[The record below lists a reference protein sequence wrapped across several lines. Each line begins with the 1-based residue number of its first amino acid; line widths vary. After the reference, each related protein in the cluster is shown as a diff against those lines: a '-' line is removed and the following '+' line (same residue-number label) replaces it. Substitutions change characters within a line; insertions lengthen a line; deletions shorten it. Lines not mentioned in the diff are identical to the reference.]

1 MGIITLNL
9 AKLTKIIIMKKTT
22 LPAKQG
28 TAVLFKNWYTVF
40 TLLLLLCS
48 NLGLAQVTSYSF
60 SQTADVYSPITGGT
74 VLWTGYDAFD
84 SESTTVT
91 LPSPFVFQGVTYNT
105 VYVNVNG
112 YVLFGSTAATST
124 PISAGRN
131 AVAAFALDIDAKS
144 ASAGTG
150 VPEIRW
156 EQVANE
162 FVVQWA
168 NVCRYTSSGA
178 ASAENLNFQIRL
190 DTATG
195 KVKVVYGTCVDR
207 VTPSTTYPQVGLGGG
222 SATVYNNRTIAAG
235 GGDWINSTAGIANNN
250 TMAYNGTTIPSA
262 GLTSTW
268 TPPSCVAPT
277 GLTAGNL
284 TLNSATVSWTA
295 SVSAPNGGYE
305 YEVRSS
311 GTVGSGTTGL
321 VTSGTTSGLSL
332 PVSGLTA
339 NTTYTY
345 YVRAICGSGDNSAW
359 ASATFLTGYCVPSST
374 SNATYINNFSTSGG
388 TTNISNLAS
397 GYAPTGYQNNYDTA
411 AVSQYPTG
419 TINFAS
425 DIVGGTLG
433 TSIWVDW
440 NNDLIFDN
448 ATERVFVTTAYGGN
462 QVGSFVVPN
471 GTALGD
477 YRMRIRVDFN
487 AIAPDACA
495 STNTRTE
502 AEDYKLTVIA
512 QPSCLAPTGLTVG
525 TITATGATFNWTGSV
540 STNNGYDYYY
550 STSNTAPTSGTT
562 PSGSV
567 GQGVVTATVS
577 GLIPSTDY
585 FVWIRTNC
593 DTNGLSDWTLAPVTF
608 KTLCNPPVITSTTP
622 GSVCGQGTVNLS
634 ATSNEGTI
642 TWHATQTGGSTLA
655 TGGTF
660 TTPSI
665 NTTTSYWAQASTGVT
680 QSSGKSAPPASATGT
695 SIVNWGIVFN
705 ATESVNLQSVSLY
718 STTAGTVNIKV
729 TNAALTELYATG
741 DVAITAGGTTTPNVI
756 PLNFTVPAGTGYR
769 ILVKAYTGVTLIRDS
784 STLAFPYVGTDG
796 KVTVTSSEWGGT
808 TTGTYYYFY
817 DLKYNQGCTSAR
829 TEVVASVVAAPALTL
844 STNNTAA
851 VCAGQ
856 SSSPVTLTAG
866 SADYNTFTWS
876 PSTNVTGDAVNGWVF
891 NPSTTTNYTL
901 TATQSSGALCS
912 TNTNVSVNINQNPVV
927 AATATENTICEGS
940 STVLNSTVTGT
951 LAVGNATTLT
961 SATSQPTAFCN
972 RWAQY
977 WNQTVF
983 TAAELQALGLTA
995 GNITSIAYNIT
1006 TLGSGTNV
1014 TNFSISI
1021 GTTANTA
1028 LTAFQTTGLTT
1039 VYGPSTYNHQV
1050 GLNTI
1055 TFATPYYWDGVSN
1068 IIVDIRQNGADSTNN
1083 AITYFTATTANTTIS
1098 AVTSTT
1104 LATNSLQN
1112 LVTAGTVVPTAS
1124 TQRLN
1129 VVFGG
1134 QLAPAPF
1141 GLTWS
1146 WNPGA
1151 LSGESVTVAP
1161 TANTTYTVRG
1171 TNPNSGCFGEATV
1184 AVVVNTVATPTGNPT
1199 QIFNVNDPAEATIA
1213 SLVVTGDNLTWF
1225 ASEDDAIDNLNPL
1238 ATGTQLVSGTTY
1250 YVVNTSTQGCRSA
1263 AFAVTVTV
1271 TLGNDSFDLAGLKLY
1286 PNPVNSLLNVDYTD
1300 TITAIEVFNIVGQ
1313 KVTSKNVNALGTT
1326 VDMSNLA
1333 AGTYFVK
1340 VQTANAARTIKVV
1353 KN

>member
-1 MGIITLNL
+1 M
-9 AKLTKIIIMKKTT
+9 LTKIIIMKKTT

-28 TAVLFKNWYTVF
+28 TAVLFKSWYAVF
-40 TLLLLLCS
+40 TLLLLFSS

-74 VLWTGYDAFD
+74 VLWTGYDGFD
-84 SESTTVT
+84 DNTTTIT
-91 LPSPFVFQGVTYNT
+91 LPTAFVYQGVTYPS
-105 VYVNVNG
+105 VFVSANG
-112 YVLFGSTAATST
+112 YVLFGSTATTNT

-131 AVAAFALDIDAKS
+131 AVAAFAADLDAKA

-150 VPEIRW
+150 TPEVRW
-156 EQVANE
+156 EQVGNE
-162 FVVQWA
+162 FVLQWS
-168 NVCRYTSSGA
+168 NVCRYAASGA
-178 ASAENLNFQIRL
+178 GATSTENLNFQIRL
-190 DTATG
+190 NTSTG
-195 KVKVVYGTCVDR
+195 VVKIVYGACVDR
-207 VTPSTTYPQVGLGGG
+207 ATPLTTVYPQVGLGGG
-222 SATVYNNRTIAAG
+222 SATNYNNRTIAVG
-235 GGDWINSTAGIANNN
+235 NGDWINSTAGTANNN
-250 TMAYNGTTIPSA
+250 TMAFNGSTVPST
-262 GLTSTW
+262 GLTYTW

-311 GTVGSGTTGL
+311 GTVGSGATGL
-321 VTSGTTSGLSL
+321 ITSGTTNGLSL

-359 ASATFLTGYCVPSST
+359 ASATFFTGYCVPSST
-374 SNATYINNFSTSGG
+374 SNATYINNFSTTGG
-388 TTNISNLAS
+388 ITNISNLAS
-397 GYAPTGYQNNYDTA
+397 GYAATGYQNNFATA

-425 DIVGGTLG
+425 DIVGGTAG

-440 NNDLIFDN
+440 NNDLVFDN
-448 ATERVFVTTAYGGN
+448 ATERVFVTTAYGNN
-462 QVGSFVVPN
+462 QTGSFVVPN

-477 YRMRIRVDFN
+477 YRLRIRVDYN

-495 STNTRTE
+495 SANTRTE

-525 TITATGATFNWTGSV
+525 TITATGASFNWSASV

-550 STSNTAPTSGTT
+550 STSNTAPTAGTT

-577 GLIPSTDY
+577 GLTPSTDY

-593 DTNGLSDWTLAPVTF
+593 DANGLSDWTSVPVTF

-642 TWHATQTGGSTLA
+642 TWHATQTGGLTLA

-680 QSSGKSAPPASATGT
+680 QSSGKSAPPATATGT

-741 DVAITAGGTTTPNVI
+741 DVAIAAGGTTTPNVI

-829 TEVVASVVAAPALTL
+829 TEVVASVVAPPALTV

-851 VCAGQ
+851 VCQGQ
-856 SSSPVTLTAG
+856 SSSPVTLSTG
-866 SADYNTFTWS
+866 GTDYNTFTWS

-891 NPSTTTNYTL
+891 NPSATTSYTL
-901 TATQSSGALCS
+901 TASQTSGALC
-912 TNTNVSVNINQNPVV
+912 TTTANVTVNINQNPVV
-927 AATATENTICEGS
+927 VATATENTICEGS
-940 STVLNSTVTGT
+940 STALNASVTGT

-961 SATSQPTAFCN
+961 SATTQPTAFCN

-983 TAAELQALGLTA
+983 TASELQALGLSA

-1006 TLGSGTNV
+1006 TLGSGSNV

-1021 GTTANTA
+1021 GTTSNTA

-1050 GLNTI
+1050 GVNTI

-1184 AVVVNTVATPTGNPT
+1184 AVAVNSAATPTGNPT

-1250 YVVNTSTQGCRSA
+1250 YVVSTSATGCRSA

-1271 TLGNDSFDLAGLKLY
+1271 TLGNDSFNLAGLKLY
-1286 PNPVNSLLNVDYTD
+1286 PNPVNSLLTVDYTD

-1313 KVTSKNVNALGTT
+1313 KVTAKNVNALSTT

-1340 VQTANAARTIKVV
+1340 VQAANAARIIKVV
-1353 KN
+1353 KK

>member
-1 MGIITLNL
+1 
-9 AKLTKIIIMKKTT
+9 MKKTT
-22 LPAKQG
+22 LLAKQAN
-28 TAVLFKNWYTVF
+28 TVLFKSWYAVF

-74 VLWTGYDAFD
+74 VIWTGYDGFD
-84 SESTTVT
+84 DNTTSIT
-91 LPSPFVFQGVTYNT
+91 LPTAFVYQGVSYTSAF
-105 VYVNVNG
+105 VSANG
-112 YVLFGSTAATST
+112 YILFGSTTANNT
-124 PISAGRN
+124 PISGGLN
-131 AVAAFALDIDAKS
+131 AVAAFAADLDAKA

-150 VPEIRW
+150 TPEVRW
-156 EQVANE
+156 EQVGNE

-168 NVCRYTSSGA
+168 NVCRYASFGAGATST
-178 ASAENLNFQIRL
+178 ENLNFQIRL
-190 DTATG
+190 NTSNG
-195 KVKVVYGTCVDR
+195 VVKIVYGACVDR
-207 VTPSTTYPQVGLGGG
+207 TTPLTTVYPQVGLGGG
-222 SATVYNNRTIAAG
+222 SATVYSNRIIAAG
-235 GGDWINSTAGIANNN
+235 GGDWINSTTGTANNS
-250 TMAYNGTTIPSA
+250 TMAFNGSTIPSN
-262 GLTSTW
+262 GLTYSW
-268 TPPSCVAPT
+268 TPPSCLAPT
-277 GLTAGNL
+277 GLTSGSL
-284 TLNSATVSWTA
+284 TLTSATISWAA
-295 SVSAPNGGYE
+295 SVSAPVNGYE
-305 YEVRSS
+305 YEVRTSGAAGSGAAGLVSS
-311 GTVGSGTTGL
+311 GNTNVINA
-321 VTSGTTSGLSL
+321 
-332 PVSGLTA
+332 PISGLTA
-339 NTTYTY
+339 NTTYSFH
-345 YVRAICGSGDNSAW
+345 VRSNCGSGDFSAW
-359 ASATFLTGYCVPSST
+359 SSSSFYTGHCIPSST
-374 SNATYINNFSTSGG
+374 SSATYINNFSTTGG

-397 GYAPTGYQNNYDTA
+397 GYAPTGYQNNFATA

-471 GTALGD
+471 GTPLGD
-477 YRMRIRVDFN
+477 YRLRIRVDFN

-512 QPSCLAPTGLTVG
+512 QPSCLAPATLTVNN
-525 TITATGATFNWTGSV
+525 ITPTGATFNWTASV
-540 STNNGYDYYY
+540 SPSNNGYDYYY
-550 STSNTAPTSGTT
+550 ATSNTAPTSGTT

-567 GQGVVTATVS
+567 AQGVVTATVS
-577 GLIPSTDY
+577 GLTPSTDY
-585 FVWIRTNC
+585 FVWVRSNC
-593 DTNGLSDWTLAPVTF
+593 GANGISDWTSVPVTF

-622 GSVCGQGTVNLS
+622 GSVCGQGVVNLS
-634 ATSNEGTI
+634 ATSNEGTL
-642 TWHATQTGGSTLA
+642 TWHATQTGGATLA
-655 TGGTF
+655 TGSNF

-665 NTTTSYWAQASTGVT
+665 NSTTSFWVQASTGVT
-680 QSSGKSAPPASATGT
+680 QSSGKSAPPASATGASLT
-695 SIVNWGIVFN
+695 NWGIVFN

-741 DVAITAGGTTTPNVI
+741 DVAIAAGGTTTPNVI

-769 ILVKAYTGVTLIRDS
+769 ILVKAYTGVNLIRDS

-829 TEVVASVVAAPALTL
+829 SEVVASVVAPPALTV
-844 STNNTAA
+844 SSNNTAA
-851 VCAGQ
+851 VCQGQ
-856 SSSPVTLTAG
+856 SSSPVTITTG
-866 SADYNTFTWS
+866 GADYNTYTWS
-876 PSTNVTGDAVNGWVF
+876 PSTNVTGDATNGWVF
-891 NPSTTTNYTL
+891 NPSATTNYTL
-901 TATQSSGALCS
+901 TASQTSGALC
-912 TNTNVSVNINQNPVV
+912 TATANVTVNINQNPVV
-927 AATATENTICEGS
+927 AASAEASAICEGS
-940 STVLNSTVTGT
+940 STELNASVAGT

-961 SATSQPTAFCN
+961 SATTQPTAFCN

-1021 GTTANTA
+1021 GTTSNTA

-1050 GLNTI
+1050 GVNTI

-1098 AVTSTT
+1098 AITSTT
-1104 LATNSLQN
+1104 FATNPIQN
-1112 LVTAGTVVPTAS
+1112 LVTAGTVVPAVS

-1134 QLAPAPF
+1134 QLAAAPF
-1141 GLTWS
+1141 GLTWT

-1151 LSGESVTVAP
+1151 LTGETVAVAP
-1161 TANTTYTVRG
+1161 SANTTYTVRG

-1184 AVVVNTVATPTGNPT
+1184 AVTVNSAATPTGNPT

-1213 SLVVTGDNLTWF
+1213 SLVVTGDNLAWY
-1225 ASEDDAIDNLNPL
+1225 ASSDDAIDNLNQL

-1250 YVVNTSTQGCRSA
+1250 YVVSTSAAGCRSA

-1271 TLGNDSFDLAGLKLY
+1271 TLGNESFDLAGLKLY
-1286 PNPVNSLLNVDYTD
+1286 PNPVNSLLTVDYTD

-1313 KVTSKNVNALGTT
+1313 KVASKNVNALSTT

-1340 VQTANAARTIKVV
+1340 VQAANAARTIKVV

>member
-1 MGIITLNL
+1 MVEKRPIL
-9 AKLTKIIIMKKTT
+9 ALLTKKIILMKKTT
-22 LPAKQG
+22 LPAKQEC
-28 TAVLFKNWYTVF
+28 TVLSKSWYAVLM
-40 TLLLLLCS
+40 LLFLVCS

-60 SQTADVYSPITGGT
+60 SQTAGTYTPVSGGT

-84 SESTTVT
+84 SESTSVT
-91 LPSPFVFQGVTYNT
+91 LPTPFVYQGVTYNT

-112 YVLFGSTAATST
+112 YVLFGSTTATTT

-168 NVCRYTSSGA
+168 NVCRYTTSGA
-178 ASAENLNFQIRL
+178 TSAENLNFQIRL

-195 KVKVVYGTCVDR
+195 KVKIVYGTCVDR

-235 GGDWINSTAGIANNN
+235 GGDWINSTAGTANNN

-262 GLTSTW
+262 GLTYTW

-311 GTVGSGTTGL
+311 GTVGSGATGL
-321 VTSGTTSGLSL
+321 VTSGTTNGLSL

-374 SNATYINNFSTSGG
+374 SNATYINNFSTTGG

-397 GYAPTGYQNNYDTA
+397 GYATTGYQDNFATA
-411 AVSQYPTG
+411 AVSQYATG

-471 GTALGD
+471 GTPLGD
-477 YRMRIRVDFN
+477 YRLRIRVDYN

-512 QPSCLAPTGLTVG
+512 QPSCLAPTGLTINNV
-525 TITATGATFNWTGSV
+525 TATGATFNWTGSV
-540 STNNGYDYYY
+540 SNNNGYDYYY

-577 GLIPSTDY
+577 GLTPSTDY

-593 DTNGLSDWTLAPVTF
+593 DANGLSDWTLAPVAF
-608 KTLCNPPVITSTTP
+608 KTLCNPPVITATTP
-622 GSVCGQGTVNLS
+622 GSVCGQGSVSLS

-642 TWHATQTGGSTLA
+642 KWYAASTGGSALG
-655 TGGTF
+655 TGNTF
-660 TTPSI
+660 NTPVIS
-665 NTTTSYWAQASTGVT
+665 TTTSYWAEASVSGN
-680 QSSGKSAPPASATGT
+680 QSSVGPVSPTAQGGT
-695 SIVNWGIVFN
+695 IGTQTTAWNVNFTALENITLV
-705 ATESVNLQSVSLY
+705 SVDVYPMTSGQTAAIAVRNS
-718 STTAGTVNIKV
+718 AGTVIATYPFT
-729 TNAALTELYATG
+729 TN
-741 DVAITAGGTTTPNVI
+741 VSGGTTAQTVV
-756 PLNFTVPAGTGYR
+756 LNHSLTAGNYQLYPTLPTAGVRRNTSGAVYPYTSPSINITGNGFDA
-769 ILVKAYTGVTLIRDS
+769 AYFMG
-784 STLAFPYVGTDG
+784 
-796 KVTVTSSEWGGT
+796 
-808 TTGTYYYFY
+808 FY
-817 DLKYNQGCTSAR
+817 NWQVASVCTSPR
-829 TEVVASVVAAPALTL
+829 TEVVATVTTSPTLTL
-844 STNNTAA
+844 STTTATICPGTA
-851 VCAGQ
+851 TA
-856 SSSPVTLTAG
+856 PVTLSAG
-866 SADYNTFTWS
+866 SSDYNTYTWIPAES
-876 PSTNVTGDAVNGWVF
+876 VTGNAVNGWVF
-891 NPSTTTNYTL
+891 NPTVNTNYVL
-901 TATQSSGALCS
+901 TASQSSGALCQTTAGFS
-912 TNTNVSVNINQNPVV
+912 VFVSPSPIISAS
-927 AATATENTICEGS
+927 AASAAICEGT
-940 STVLNSTVTGT
+940 STSLSANDTKVIGT
-951 LAVGNATTLT
+951 ATTLT
-961 SATSQPTAFCN
+961 VQTEQPTAFCN
-972 RWAQY
+972 RWDQY
-977 WNQTVF
+977 WNQTIF
-983 TAAELQALGLTA
+983 TAAELQAAGLTA

-1006 TLGSGTNV
+1006 SLGSGTNV
-1014 TNFSISI
+1014 TNFSVRI
-1021 GTTANTA
+1021 GTTIENTV
-1028 LTAFQTTGLTT
+1028 TSFQTTGLTT
-1039 VYGPSTYNHQV
+1039 VYGPATYTHAIGV
-1050 GLNTI
+1050 NTI
-1055 TFATPYYWDGVSN
+1055 TFDTPYLWDGISN
-1068 IIVDIRQNGADSTNN
+1068 IVLDIRQDGADSTNN
-1083 AITYFTATTANTTIS
+1083 AITYYTATAQNMTIS
-1098 AVTSTT
+1098 ATTGIDSAVTT
-1104 LATNSLQN
+1104 LQDLVETNS
-1112 LVTAGTVVPTAS
+1112 TSATVAAS
-1124 TQRLN
+1124 LRRLN
-1129 VVFGG
+1129 VIFGASASG
-1134 QLAPAPF
+1134 V
-1141 GLTWS
+1141 TWS

-1151 LSGESVTVAP
+1151 LTGNSVSVSP
-1161 TANTTYTVRG
+1161 TETTTYTVTA
-1171 TNPNSGCFGEATV
+1171 TNTNTTCTTQASVE
-1184 AVVVNTVATPTGNPT
+1184 VVVNTVATPTGNPT

-1286 PNPVNSLLNVDYTD
+1286 PNPVNSLLNIDYTD

-1313 KVTSKNVNALGTT
+1313 KVTAKNVNALSTT